1 MKRQISAL
9 LALVLCAA
17 FGAPAAEAEPSTAY
31 LDGLRAAIQARFDS
45 LPPDAPQNLLAERNA
60 LARSLAAFRA
70 ASSSVAG
77 DIRILHRVAKPIEGV
92 AALAATPITD
102 EMTTAYSALHAD
114 VIARRDELPA
124 QVDALV
130 SPRVHERA
138 QTGLEEADADL
149 VLADVAL
156 LVGSKTILL
165 RKANAAVA
173 RTAAT
178 IARATACRA
187 GSARPGR
194 AYLACFVDGTAFV
207 PRFGGSAAGPEGA
220 DLRTTVTGYGL
231 SARDGAI
238 EISWDTG
245 AFTGTGAYDLDGSS
259 GAMVVLVADGETFAS
274 ESGSVVVTK
283 SDPAARRIEGTFSGT
298 VASGS
303 GSRRLLTSGVFTAC
317 YAVSKR

>member
-1 MKRQISAL
+1 MKRQVSAL
-9 LALVLCAA
+9 LALVFCAA
-17 FGAPAAEAEPSTAY
+17 LGAPAAKAEPSTSHLEA
-31 LDGLRAAIQARFDS
+31 LRAALQERYDS
-45 LPPDAPQNLLAERNA
+45 LPPNSPLNLIAERNA

-70 ASSSVAG
+70 PSSSVAG
-77 DIRILHRVAKPIEGV
+77 DIRILHRVAKPIEGIET
-92 AALAATPITD
+92 LASTTIPD
-102 EMTTAYSALHAD
+102 ELNTAYYALHAE

-138 QTGLEEADADL
+138 QSGLEEADADL

-165 RKANAAVA
+165 RKANAAVV

-187 GSARPGR
+187 GPARPGR

-207 PRFGGSAAGPEGA
+207 PRFGGSAAGAEGS

-231 SARDGAI
+231 SARDGAL

-245 AFTGTGAYDLDGSS
+245 AFTGAGTYDLDGSS

-274 ESGSVVVTK
+274 ESGSVVVTN
-283 SDPAARRIEGTFSGT
+283 SDPAAHRIEGTFSGT
-298 VASGS
+298 VTSGS
-303 GSRRLLTSGVFTAC
+303 GARRLLTSGVFTAC
-317 YAVSKR
+317 YAVTKR